1 MQILKPNINID
12 AFFQQ
17 AARAQK
23 RLLLLDY
30 DGTLAPF
37 TPEREKAFPYP
48 GVTGILQQ
56 LMESQKTRVVL
67 ITGRWSRDLASLLD
81 LERPPEIWGSHG
93 WEKLYPD
100 GTYEIGKLQETA
112 LQGLADADAW
122 IESEGLSERAEHK
135 PASLAIHW
143 RGLQPHEVEMIRAKV
158 AEGLPYLAQSKGLQ
172 LKEFDGGIELRIPGR
187 DKGYAVASA
196 LGEMGEEVAAAYLGD
211 DFTDEDAFA
220 EIHGK
225 GLSVLVREEF
235 RPTDADVWII
245 PPRELLDFLG
255 RWMEATQ

>member
-1 MQILKPNINID
+1 
-12 AFFQQ
+12 
-17 AARAQK
+17 
-23 RLLLLDY
+23 
-30 DGTLAPF
+30 
-37 TPEREKAFPYP
+37 
-48 GVTGILQQ
+48 
-56 LMESQKTRVVL
+56 
-67 ITGRWSRDLASLLD
+67 
-81 LERPPEIWGSHG
+81 
-93 WEKLYPD
+93 
-100 GTYEIGKLQETA
+100 
-112 LQGLADADAW
+112 
-122 IESEGLSERAEHK
+122 
-135 PASLAIHW
+135 
-143 RGLQPHEVEMIRAKV
+143 MIRAKV

-211 DFTDEDAFA
+211 DFTDEDAFRA
-220 EIHGK
+220 IQGK